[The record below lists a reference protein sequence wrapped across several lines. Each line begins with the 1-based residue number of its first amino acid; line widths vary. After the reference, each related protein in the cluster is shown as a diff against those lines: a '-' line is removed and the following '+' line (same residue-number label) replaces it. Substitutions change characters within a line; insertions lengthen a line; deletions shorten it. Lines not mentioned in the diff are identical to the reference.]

1 MAVEIVQ
8 EIERLDDLTG
18 LVKILQ
24 PSVEQRA
31 IVGITRQ
38 AIHHQIDMFF
48 RRVLEWERAGMWR
61 DGPFV
66 EAVVV
71 KIDIYLTFNAQLVRR
86 RLECENR
93 DGLIVGVA
101 QPTHLCFRFDIYP
114 SSRDM
119 RVVALAGP
127 HHCPMGTKFDGLI
140 VKILCLMDDAY
151 AFHDAVPSVERG
163 WNKTSHRSARTD
175 TQTRA
180 SAA

>member
-38 AIHHQIDMFF
+38 AIHHQIDVLF
-48 RRVLEWERAGMWR
+48 RRILEWERTGMWR

-71 KIDIYLTFNAQLVRR
+71 KIDIYLTFNTQLVGCS
-86 RLECENR
+86 LEGENGNR
-93 DGLIVGVA
+93 VIVSVA
-101 QPTHLCFRFDIYP
+101 HPTHFCFRLDINP
-114 SSRDM
+114 SSRNM
-119 RVVALAGP
+119 SVVPLAGP

-140 VKILCLMDDAY
+140 VKVLCLMDDAHT
-151 AFHDAVPSVERG
+151 FHNADPPARRG
-163 WNKTSHRSARTD
+163 WNKTLIAARD
-175 TQTRA
+175 HKLA
-180 SAA
+180 PSAA